1 MDMKLSAS
9 SSRWTAR
16 LGLLLAI
23 AVSSGGCVGH
33 RAASSDESL
42 VRDAAQ
48 AYAARCSAA
57 LAADAHSTN
66 TAAVAS
72 TPHAAAWPITLAPA
86 EPWRQDS
93 SASASGRFAAG
104 PVFTLGSF
112 DLGQAPERDA
122 DLATASGP
130 CLPEGYWREDI
141 WHQMGHE
148 ALEFGGHGFWR
159 GFKVSYWNL
168 ENALVLTAAM
178 GASVTIRET
187 GVDDA
192 IRRRTKGE
200 DELASMS
207 ETIQIIGNPGTHFA
221 GAGVLWLTSAL
232 VKDVREHEVAKSLA
246 DALAVNGV
254 STILLKV
261 ATNTHAPNGDD
272 YAWPSGHT
280 SSSFC
285 VAAVLNE
292 YYGPW
297 VGVPSLALAGLVGY
311 QRIDSRVHD
320 FSDVVFGGF
329 LGYVIG
335 ASIARDNKVELPEL
349 FGMKVLPFA
358 DPDTGASGLALLKQW

>member
-1 MDMKLSAS
+1 MKLSAL
-9 SSRWTAR
+9 SSRPTVR
-16 LGLLLAI
+16 LGLLLSGAI
-23 AVSSGGCVGH
+23 LFGGC
-33 RAASSDESL
+33 ASRHGACSDESL

-57 LAADAHSTN
+57 LVADARSTN
-66 TAAVAS
+66 TPLGGS
-72 TPHAAAWPITLAPA
+72 TPGAAAWPMLA
-86 EPWRQDS
+86 EPLDHGHVAAARGS
-93 SASASGRFAAG
+93 SAAC
-104 PVFTLGSF
+104 PMFTLGSV
-112 DLGQAPERDA
+112 DLGQAPEPA
-122 DLATASGP
+122 ANVAPASGP
-130 CLPEGYWREDI
+130 CVPEGYWRQDI

-168 ENALVLTAAM
+168 ENALVLAAAM
-178 GASVTIRET
+178 GASVAIRET

-200 DELASMS
+200 YEMGSMD

-232 VKDVREHEVAKSLA
+232 TKDAREHEVAKSLV

-261 ATNTHAPNGDD
+261 ATNTHAPDGEG

-285 VAAVLNE
+285 AAAVLNE

-311 QRIDSRVHD
+311 QRLDSRVHD

-335 ASIARDNKVELPEL
+335 ASIAKDNKMELPEL

-358 DPDTGASGLALLKQW
+358 DPETGASGLALFKQW